1 MKKFLFPFMILACLT
16 GCQTKPDLRQ
26 DIKEFISNF
35 NIKDAMD
42 TYKKGGYVKEVNEIS
57 NGKKLTTRIE
67 MEFNYLS
74 SEHPTYVEVTTNY
87 ENDVQ
92 TSKVEVEF
100 VELDEKFYL
109 STNGELSESSLEE
122 CGELIQKF
130 FYKKVDLDGEY
141 HTQGWYYG
149 DLIRNVAP
157 VMQSYI
163 TIDQEKELYILDYT
177 AKDVIE
183 GVETETR
190 QNYSVNKLGM
200 LVENHVSATNENI
213 KRTTD
218 VVVHN

>member
-1 MKKFLFPFMILACLT
+1 MKKFLFPFVILVCLT

-26 DIKEFISNF
+26 DIKEFISKF

-42 TYKKGGYVKEVNEIS
+42 AYKKGGYVKEVNEIS
-57 NGKKLTTRIE
+57 NGKKLTTRVE

-109 STNGELSESSLEE
+109 STNGELSESSLAE